1 VTRVPSIR
9 DFRALIQW
17 DDETARVVW
26 KFGGYRLHV
35 RRYPGRIRTLFLV
48 LLRGVILRTAG
59 WPISA
64 APSVEMIAPPL
75 PTPAARTSRVPSRPG
90 FRAAVHCTAP
100 PVCLVTPDGRMT
112 P

>member
-1 VTRVPSIR
+1 VTLAPSIG
-9 DFRALIQW
+9 DFRTLIQW
-17 DDETARVVW
+17 DEETARAVW
-26 KFGGYRLHV
+26 KWGGYRLHA

-59 WPISA
+59 WPVSA
-64 APSVEMIAPPL
+64 APDVWVIV
-75 PTPAARTSRVPSRPG
+75 PTVPIPAAREVRAPSRPD

-100 PVCLVTPDGRMT
+100 PARRITSDGRMT